1 MKLVQTYNRKLAES
15 IWWNLLWLTIGALL
29 VTICIQSVAT
39 PHNFVAGGILG
50 MAYLVWHWTGT
61 LDLLL
66 WYLLLSVPIWVWGW
80 FFAAILHLTEQRFSP
95 SGFPKDGA
103 FP

>member
-15 IWWNLLWLTIGALL
+15 VWWNLLWLTVGALL

-50 MAYLVWHWTGT
+50 MAYLVWHWTGQ
-61 LDLLL
+61 LDLLMQKEHIPL
-66 WYLLLSVPIWVWGW
+66 KQSAYLRG
-80 FFAAILHLTEQRFSP
+80 
-95 SGFPKDGA
+95 KMD
-103 FP
+103 